1 MSDYIESAD
10 VAVSNSVNK
19 IVFSNIKKSPLAV
32 PKDVTI
38 AWKNVL
44 AEPPLNNSET
54 TKKELLYLSELTKE
68 LTSEQVRLILAIDQD
83 PYDPFYEVLEANGLR
98 FPKKELKQV
107 WDIVYN
113 IVLNVKYI
121 HNRPRPYQ
129 LAGAFGLK
137 INVLETKTHNTPSYP
152 SGHTAQTAIGAYL
165 LSAMYPEHSGH
176 FFDKVSITGMA
187 RMLQGVH
194 YPSDNEAS
202 MVLTGAVWENIRYK
216 LFPEFKNF

>member
-19 IVFSNIKKSPLAV
+19 IVFTNIKKQPLAV
-32 PKDVTI
+32 SKDVTI

-107 WDIVYN
+107 WDIIYP
-113 IVLNVKYI
+113 IIINVKHI

-152 SGHTAQTAIGAYL
+152 SGHTAQTAVGAYL
-165 LSAMYPEHSGH
+165 LSAMYPEYSGE

-202 MVLTGAVWENIRYK
+202 MVLTGAIWENIRYK

>member
-1 MSDYIESAD
+1 MSNYIESANI
-10 VAVSNSVNK
+10 AVSNSVNK
-19 IVFSNIKKSPLAV
+19 IVFSNVKKQPLAV
-32 PKDVTI
+32 SKDVTI

-54 TKKELLYLSELTKE
+54 TKKELLYLSDLTKE
-68 LTSEQVRLILAIDQD
+68 LTSEQVRLILTIDKD
-83 PYDPFYEVLEANGLR
+83 PYAPFYEVLETKNIV
-98 FPKKELKQV
+98 FPKKELFQV
-107 WDIVYN
+107 WSIMYN

-121 HNRPRPYQ
+121 YNRPRPYQ

-152 SGHTAQTAIGAYL
+152 SGHTAQTAVGAYVL
-165 LSAMYPEHSGH
+165 AAKYPEYSGE
-176 FFDKVSITGMA
+176 FFDKVSVTGMA

-202 MVLTGAVWENIRYK
+202 MVLVGAVWENIRYK